1 MEAMVRGDGDGEAR
15 ARKMTAKTT
24 MKDTAKTK
32 KSDKTV

>member
-1 MEAMVRGDGDGEAR
+1 MVMAGG

-32 KSDKTV
+32 KRIKNGCR